1 MNQHEHRMSI
11 CLKLAKRSSGYTAPN
26 PMVGCVIV
34 HNNEIIAEGWHRG
47 YGLPHAEVEAI
58 SKINDAGVLRNS
70 TLYVNL
76 EPCAHWGKT
85 PPCAD
90 LIVEKQIPRLVIGS
104 RDPHSIVNGKGTEKL
119 KNAGIEVISGILENE
134 CNDLNRRFF
143 TFHRKRRPYII
154 LKWAETA
161 DGFIAPEDGQRR
173 QISGHAA
180 RILLHKWRG
189 EEQAI
194 LTGSRTAII
203 DKPRLDTRYY
213 PGKNPL
219 KLVIDPAV
227 KADVMPGSVVFGNR
241 NELTEKQEIVLLPDN
256 NSIAFILDEL
266 YRRNIISVMIEGGA
280 DTLQRFIDHGIFDEI
295 RIIKSKQV
303 QFKSGRKAPQIK
315 LTNPEI
321 TELPEDL
328 IYTERMNK

>member
-1 MNQHEHRMSI
+1 MNLHEYRMSI
-11 CLKLAKRSSGYTAPN
+11 CLELAKRGSGYTAPN
-26 PMVGCVIV
+26 PLVGCVIV
-34 HNNEIIAEGWHRG
+34 HNNEIIAEGWHHG
-47 YGLPHAEVEAI
+47 YGLPHAEVDAI
-58 SKINDAGVLRNS
+58 SKIRDAGVLRNS

-76 EPCAHWGKT
+76 EPCSHWGKT

-90 LIVEKQIPRLVIGS
+90 LIIEKQIPRVVIGS
-104 RDPHSIVNGKGTEKL
+104 RDPHSAVDGKGIEKL
-119 KNAGIEVISGILENE
+119 KNAGIEVISGILEKE
-134 CNDLNRRFF
+134 CNELNRRFF
-143 TFHRKRRPYII
+143 TFHQKRRPYII

-161 DGFIAPEDGQRR
+161 DGFTAPENGQRK

-194 LTGSRTAII
+194 LTGSRTAMI
-203 DKPRLDTRYY
+203 DKPRLDTRYN

-227 KADVMPGSVVFGNR
+227 KADIMPGSVVYGNR
-241 NELTEKQEIVLLPDN
+241 NEVSANHEIVLLPDI
-256 NSIAFILDEL
+256 NSIAFIMDDL
-266 YRRNIISVMIEGGA
+266 YRRNIISVLIEGGT

-295 RIIKSKQV
+295 RIIKSKKI
-303 QFKSGRKAPQIK
+303 QFESGGKAPQIQ
-315 LTNPEI
+315 LLNPQI